1 MERRVML
8 ILVNSR
14 KDTSETVQ
22 KILSGWGC
30 HIKTRLGLHD
40 DTLENCSE
48 SGLIFLELKGD
59 PDKLNELERK
69 LNLVNGVNAKQVVMT
84 DK

>member
-1 MERRVML
+1 MERSVML
-8 ILVNSR
+8 ILVSHR
-14 KDTSETVQ
+14 QETAETVQ

-40 DTLENCSE
+40 DVLNNCSE

-59 PDKLNELERK
+59 PDKLNEFERK
-69 LNLVNGVNAKQVVMT
+69 LNLVKGVHAQQVKM
-84 DK
+84 KIE